1 MGKVRVGI
9 VGVGAIAQ
17 MAHLPNYAKD
27 ADVEIVALADPE
39 TGRAGEYARN
49 FTAKFDRPE
58 PRVFASL
65 ADMARTFGSQVDAVS
80 ICTPNLTHVELA
92 REALASG
99 WHVLLEK
106 PMGTVVTDVE
116 DLVSIAESSD
126 RVLMIGQSHRYRED
140 VEAIKRFIDAGDL
153 GDIYYAKTR
162 ILRRRGTPS
171 GWFTDLSRSGGGP
184 LMDIGVHALDLT
196 WWLTGARKP
205 LTVSGFLHRGIGQDH
220 PSFVRRWTA
229 QMAGNANNETY
240 TTEDFAAGFI
250 RLEGGLVLEMEVS
263 WALNGPED
271 DALKVEIFGS
281 KGGVS
286 LDPLRFFGV
295 SHGILTTTTPAVG
308 MGPLYERE
316 INHFLTCVRTDQRP
330 FSPPEEGLQVVRM
343 LAALGE
349 SSSLGREVLL

>member
-1 MGKVRVGI
+1 MSKVRVGV
-9 VGVGAIAQ
+9 VGVGSIAQ
-17 MAHLPNYAKD
+17 MAHLPHYAKD
-27 ADVEIVALADPE
+27 AEVEIVALADPE
-39 TGRAGEYARN
+39 TERVGEYARS
-49 FTAKFDRPE
+49 FPGQFDRPE
-58 PRVFASL
+58 PRVFDSL
-65 ADMARTFGSQVDAVS
+65 AAMAGALGSQIDAVS
-80 ICTPNLTHVELA
+80 ICTPNLSHVELA
-92 REALASG
+92 REALAAG

-116 DLVSIAESSD
+116 ELVSIAERSGKM
-126 RVLMIGQSHRYRED
+126 LMIGQSHRYRDD

-153 GDIYYAKTR
+153 GAIYFAKTR

-229 QMAGNANNETY
+229 QMAGNADNEIY

-250 RLEGGLVLEMEVS
+250 RLEGGLALEMEVS

-286 LDPLRFFGV
+286 LDPLRFYGM
-295 SHGILTTTTPAVG
+295 SHGILTTTTPTVG
-308 MGPLYERE
+308 PGSLYERE
-316 INHFLTCVRTDQRP
+316 ISHFLTCVRTGRKP
-330 FSPPEEGLQVVRM
+330 LSPPEEGLQVVRM

-349 SSSLGREVLL
+349 SSNLGREVSL